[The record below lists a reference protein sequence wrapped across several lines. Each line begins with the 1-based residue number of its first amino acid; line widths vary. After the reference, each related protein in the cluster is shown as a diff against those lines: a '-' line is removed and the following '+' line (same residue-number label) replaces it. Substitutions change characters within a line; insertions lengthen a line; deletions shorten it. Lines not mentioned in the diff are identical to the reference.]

1 MFTNPHNQNLL
12 NDVMRVL
19 SGETTETPI
28 KPVPQWISEAAK
40 KAAAEIKDVLSEG
53 VVVTSES
60 RRDILRKNLSEALDT
75 CNCSV
80 NTETSLQFEEEVRK
94 LENQIAEGK
103 QRSAGEILDMLEKS
117 YKRNGLDSVLL
128 GWKELG
134 LSEPIRV
141 GEALEDFKSIFEPK
155 DQKSA
160 AADIKSWLKPNDYNK
175 YKKMMEGVEIT
186 LNDDEVELDEMVPGS
201 KTDKRG
207 NKSAASKLRKD
218 RLAKIRKEKEDIKRA
233 ELVRILK
240 AQGVLPT
247 KKEEAEGINE
257 MVDGLL
263 EFVSKLSD
271 EEVSVLR
278 TIIDETN

>member
-1 MFTNPHNQNLL
+1 
-12 NDVMRVL
+12 
-19 SGETTETPI
+19 
-28 KPVPQWISEAAK
+28 
-40 KAAAEIKDVLSEG
+40 
-53 VVVTSES
+53 
-60 RRDILRKNLSEALDT
+60 
-75 CNCSV
+75 
-80 NTETSLQFEEEVRK
+80 
-94 LENQIAEGK
+94 
-103 QRSAGEILDMLEKS
+103 MLEKS

-141 GEALEDFKSIFEPK
+141 GEVLEDFKSIFEPK

-175 YKKMMEGVEIT
+175 YKKMMEGVEIN
-186 LNDDEVELDEMVPGS
+186 LDGDEVELDEMVPGS
-201 KTDKRG
+201 KSDKRG
-207 NKSAASKLRKD
+207 NKSAALKLRKD

>member
-1 MFTNPHNQNLL
+1 
-12 NDVMRVL
+12 MRVL

-94 LENQIAEGK
+94 LENQITEAK
-103 QRSAGEILDMLEKS
+103 QASAGQILDMLEKS
-117 YKRNGLDSVLL
+117 YKQNGLDSILL

-141 GEALEDFKSIFEPK
+141 GEVLEDFKSIFEPK